1 LSVWSGDLGLDS
13 GIPQSVYRIDTT
25 DMTQIGLKGLK
36 PGESFAYEGGSI
48 TFEGYVQWVNLNFV
62 ADPGK
67 HLALLG
73 GIVAILGLLASLFT
87 RRRRIWIRVGDQ
99 VEVAGL
105 AKNAAPGLEVE
116 MQGFVKMLKGEKEMS
131 RSWAFASNYLVYS
144 AMAVYAISFLAHLI
158 ETAWAVKVPADK
170 NSTLDYKR
178 TEKVARIAT
187 ALMILG
193 FLLLLAGV
201 IARGISAGRVPWG
214 NMYEFSI
221 TGALAFSGAY
231 LLALRKYDLRW
242 LGLLVSV
249 SVLLTIGTAITVLY
263 VPSAPLVPALKS
275 EWLVIHVSTAIISGG
290 VFLLSNVIASAYL
303 YLDRME
309 KKGERTP
316 WAKRLPDL
324 ETLDLLSY
332 RLVAFVFPLWTFS
345 VIAGAIWAESAWGRY
360 WGWDPKETW
369 AFITWVAYAAY
380 LHARVTIGWR
390 GRRAAWLCL
399 FAGST
404 FLFNYV
410 YVNIWGTGKHTYSG
424 L

>member
-1 LSVWSGDLGLDS
+1 M
-13 GIPQSVYRIDTT
+13 QTT
-25 DMTQIGLKGLK
+25 W
-36 PGESFAYEGGSI
+36 AYI
-48 TFEGYVQWVNLNFV
+48 
-62 ADPGK
+62 
-67 HLALLG
+67 
-73 GIVAILGLLASLFT
+73 
-87 RRRRIWIRVGDQ
+87 
-99 VEVAGL
+99 
-105 AKNAAPGLEVE
+105 
-116 MQGFVKMLKGEKEMS
+116 
-131 RSWAFASNYLVYS
+131 SNYCVYS
-144 AMAVYAISFLAHLI
+144 AMAVFALSFIAHAF
-158 ETAWAVKVPADK
+158 ETAFAVRTPESSDSTQGNLLVK
-170 NSTLDYKR
+170 TLDYKR
-178 TEKVARIAT
+178 TEKTARIAT
-187 ALMILG
+187 ALMILA
-193 FLLLLAGV
+193 FLLLFAGV
-201 IARGISAGRVPWG
+201 VARGISAEHVPWG

-231 LLALRKYDLRW
+231 LLALRKFDLRW

-249 SVLLTIGTAITVLY
+249 SVLLTIGTAVTVLY

-290 VFLLSNVIASAYL
+290 VFLLSNVIAAAYL

-309 KKGERTP
+309 SKGERTQ

-324 ETLDLLSY
+324 ESLDQLSY

-345 VIAGAIWAESAWGRY
+345 VIAGAIWAEAAWGRY

-404 FLFNYV
+404 FLFNYI

>member
-1 LSVWSGDLGLDS
+1 
-13 GIPQSVYRIDTT
+13 
-25 DMTQIGLKGLK
+25 
-36 PGESFAYEGGSI
+36 
-48 TFEGYVQWVNLNFV
+48 
-62 ADPGK
+62 
-67 HLALLG
+67 
-73 GIVAILGLLASLFT
+73 
-87 RRRRIWIRVGDQ
+87 
-99 VEVAGL
+99 
-105 AKNAAPGLEVE
+105 
-116 MQGFVKMLKGEKEMS
+116 MS
-131 RSWAFASNYLVYS
+131 RSWAYASNYLVYS
-144 AMAVYAISFLAHLI
+144 AMAVYAISFIAHAI

-170 NSTLDYKR
+170 STTLDYKS

-187 ALMILG
+187 AMMILG
-193 FLLLLAGV
+193 FLLLFAGV

-231 LLALRKYDLRW
+231 LVALRKYDLRW

-263 VPSAPLVPALKS
+263 VPSAALVPALKS
-275 EWLVIHVSTAIISGG
+275 EWLVIHVSAAIISGG
-290 VFLLSNVIASAYL
+290 VFLLSNVIAAAYL
-303 YLDRME
+303 YLDKVE
-309 KKGERTP
+309 QSGERP
-316 WAKRLPDL
+316 QWAKRLPDL
-324 ETLDLLSY
+324 ETLDQLSY